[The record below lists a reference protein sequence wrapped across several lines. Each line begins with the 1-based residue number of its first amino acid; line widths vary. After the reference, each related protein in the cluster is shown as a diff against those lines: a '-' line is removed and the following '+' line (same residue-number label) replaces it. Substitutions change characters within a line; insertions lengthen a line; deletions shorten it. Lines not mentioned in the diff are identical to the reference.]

1 MPLVLG
7 GDPLLPPREGTESE
21 NHQHSNYIKKR
32 SEKRF
37 VSFVFVVPSPC
48 ATTVN
53 VNWLDD
59 WPWGLVA
66 LTVQV
71 SACTTAAG
79 STPSSFSVRAYS
91 GP

>member
-1 MPLVLG
+1 M
-7 GDPLLPPREGTESE
+7 
-21 NHQHSNYIKKR
+21 
-32 SEKRF
+32 
-37 VSFVFVVPSPC
+37 SFVFVVPSPC

-71 SACTTAAG
+71 SACTAAAG